1 MSLVWQI
8 LIDRNKHKYYQNG
21 LALKRS
27 PNRNTSLWKM
37 PHVVDRLTVE
47 EIFELQSRFCKTTS
61 AFIYVSFTIL
71 NNIIKKLTK
80 SLGCI

>member
-1 MSLVWQI
+1 
-8 LIDRNKHKYYQNG
+8 
-21 LALKRS
+21 
-27 PNRNTSLWKM
+27 M

-61 AFIYVSFTIL
+61 AFIYVSFTSL